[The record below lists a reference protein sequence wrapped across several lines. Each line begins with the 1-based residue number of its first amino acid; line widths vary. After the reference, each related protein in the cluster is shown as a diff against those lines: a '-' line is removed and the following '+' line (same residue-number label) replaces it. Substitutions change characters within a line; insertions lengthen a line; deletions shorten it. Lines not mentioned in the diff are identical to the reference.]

1 MNLTAMP
8 APCFSPAF
16 QSFISKFNRLSA
28 DLCESSGLR
37 ACAYHVGSIFHLLLA
52 DDTFSGILA
61 HDLLSVRMRQPT
73 SLDPTHA
80 SARRLGFAILPLTC
94 VVLRLTVSNILP
106 AWLPRFS
113 ALGGVLAAVLAIAV
127 LCAAKLL
134 CGMSLLVYAAAVVR
148 RQKKN
153 LSAAVA
159 RQRQILVHAEAVDA
173 PTPIDSNGSVEASEH
188 ATTTASFI
196 AAPPLPKPDLL
207 RLISVGSSSVR
218 CSSRGPAPL
227 ASPPPRPPIL
237 SLGRS
242 ESSVFFINEDTAVLQ
257 PLSPAINDSGRFL
270 AQLHAAKDAQ
280 QSCDSI
286 PPSKQWGEAGEIAYL
301 PSLARAEG
309 KDARHDQ
316 AAALAV
322 PELAKTPTPLASRDF
337 PTRPAAI
344 SRAPG
349 TSPELSDALTPAQ
362 LDSLLMIDK
371 LSQVERYSLHGRPAP
386 M

>member
-1 MNLTAMP
+1 MRPIWVL
-8 APCFSPAF
+8 
-16 QSFISKFNRLSA
+16 ILS
-28 DLCESSGLR
+28 C
-37 ACAYHVGSIFHLLLA
+37 LA

-94 VVLRLTVSNILP
+94 VVLRLTVSNVLP

-113 ALGGVLAAVLAIAV
+113 ALGGAVAAVLAIAV

-134 CGMSLLVYAAAVVR
+134 CGMSLLVYAAGVVR

-153 LSAAVA
+153 LSKAVA
-159 RQRQILVHAEAVDA
+159 RQRQILEHAEAVDA
-173 PTPIDSNGSVEASEH
+173 PSTIDSNGSVEASEH
-188 ATTTASFI
+188 TAATAPSI
-196 AAPPLPKPDLL
+196 AAPPLPKPDLI

-242 ESSVFFINEDTAVLQ
+242 ESSVFFINEDMAVQ
-257 PLSPAINDSGRFL
+257 PPSPASNDPDRFL
-270 AQLHAAKDAQ
+270 AQLHAAKDTQ
-280 QSCDSI
+280 HSFDSI
-286 PPSKQWGEAGEIAYL
+286 SPSKRRGEAGEMAYL
-301 PSLARAEG
+301 PSMACTEG
-309 KDARHDQ
+309 KDARLDQ

-322 PELAKTPTPLASRDF
+322 PELAMTPTPSASRDLS
-337 PTRPAAI
+337 TRSVTIPR
-344 SRAPG
+344 SLD
-349 TSPELSDALTPAQ
+349 TSPEHGDALTPAQ